1 MRRLRTRL
9 IFAFAASTL
18 VPVAI
23 TSWVSLSLLNHSLE
37 YNAIREL
44 DETSRALEQTG
55 RDYYHAARALLRQK
69 VAEKKVQPVVY
80 PAAQAAEWP
89 PDVRDFHD
97 AGEAESFV
105 TAGNDGDRL
114 DYMVRSGGD
123 VVRYSMPLDG
133 VSMGRLTDVY
143 TRSRAVVDRLGNPR
157 RGLFAVF
164 LTIAIA
170 VWMASLAVVVY
181 WAHRISQPIRELT
194 TGLSEV
200 AGGNLEYRVAPSR
213 DDEIG
218 AAAHAFNR
226 MTSEL
231 QHARDRLVQATR
243 LESWQAVAR
252 KMAHEVKNSLTPI
265 RLTVEE
271 MLRAGSDNRP
281 RVSWSRPRRLWW
293 MRSTSLERRVRAFSQ
308 FAGEPPVRPSP
319 VDVNALLEE
328 RVAFLRKTHPEV
340 RYDCGLCDDH
350 PLAFAD
356 QDLVRASSPI
366 CWKTP
371 RRPRAR
377 AAASSA

>member
-164 LTIAIA
+164 RLSPSPCGWRRWPWWSTGRTASASPFVSSPPGFRKWPAAIWIPRRA
-170 VWMASLAVVVY
+170 VPRRRDWRRRACV
-181 WAHRISQPIRELT
+181 QPHDFRVAARTDRPAGHPSGKL
-194 TGLSEV
+194 
-200 AGGNLEYRVAPSR
+200 AGGGP
-213 DDEIG
+213 
-218 AAAHAFNR
+218 
-226 MTSEL
+226 
-231 QHARDRLVQATR
+231 
-243 LESWQAVAR
+243 
-252 KMAHEVKNSLTPI
+252 
-265 RLTVEE
+265 
-271 MLRAGSDNRP
+271 
-281 RVSWSRPRRLWW
+281 
-293 MRSTSLERRVRAFSQ
+293 
-308 FAGEPPVRPSP
+308 
-319 VDVNALLEE
+319 
-328 RVAFLRKTHPEV
+328 
-340 RYDCGLCDDH
+340 
-350 PLAFAD
+350 
-356 QDLVRASSPI
+356 QDGP
-366 CWKTP
+366 
-371 RRPRAR
+371 
-377 AAASSA
+377 